1 MEQKV
6 NEMIE
11 RIDKASNF
19 ILGKKDNFLGNS
31 IEIDQYH
38 PVAPQISRNVI

>member
-1 MEQKV
+1 
-6 NEMIE
+6 MIE

-19 ILGKKDNFLGNS
+19 IIGKKEVFLENS

-38 PVAPQISRNVI
+38 PVEPRISQNAI

>member
-1 MEQKV
+1 
-6 NEMIE
+6 MIE

-19 ILGKKDNFLGNS
+19 IVGKKEILLENS

-38 PVAPQISRNVI
+38 PAVPRISQNAI